1 MADIDGWLLDSI
13 STTDGVWGLYGVDD
27 DRPMATWSGPH
38 YERALAQRAISAA
51 RVGALEWA
59 LTDVQTR
66 GAGMAVVANAD
77 AQLARARAEW
87 AAWDAQ
93 VNRIAGAR

>member
-1 MADIDGWLLDSI
+1 MA
-13 STTDGVWGLYGVDD
+13 
-27 DRPMATWSGPH
+27 RSGAAPA
-38 YERALAQRAISAA
+38 RAAVSRIVRAAGI
-51 RVGALEWA
+51 GAHEWA